1 MIELF
6 SKKRVYRLIFLL
18 LFGMMTLAPAI
29 ETLAQSQGQ
38 IKLMTRRAAKVDAL
52 RNLLEVIYGL
62 QIDARTTVRDFV
74 TQSDMIRAR
83 LSATIQGAREVDYQ
97 VQPDGTAE
105 VTVEVTLGAVQDI
118 LGRRL
123 LYDRETIEATGYGAP
138 PAPAAS
144 APISTF
150 SGSVLRA
157 KGFGVPPPE
166 QDLTPAEK
174 GLLAKR
180 AGKMDALRNLA
191 ELVYGVRISGETLV
205 KDFVTRSDDI
215 RSRVFSYIQG
225 ARVVSEQQQPDGSYQ
240 VEVEIETEPL
250 RGLLG
255 IR

>member
-1 MIELF
+1 MINYFSFKKAGWLIIFVLF
-6 SKKRVYRLIFLL
+6 SIALL
-18 LFGMMTLAPAI
+18 VPAS
-29 ETLAQSQGQ
+29 EAMAQSEGQ
-38 IKLMTRRAAKVDAL
+38 IKLMARRAAKVDAL

-62 QIDARTTVRDFV
+62 QIDARTKVRDFA
-74 TQSDMIRAR
+74 TESDVIRAR
-83 LSATIQGAREVDYQ
+83 LSATVQGAREIDYR
-97 VQPDGTAE
+97 VQADGTAE

-138 PAPAAS
+138 PGPASEAPTTS
-144 APISTF
+144 F

-157 KGFGVPPPE
+157 KGFGVPPAE

-174 GLLAKR
+174 SLLAKR
-180 AGKMDALRNLA
+180 AGKLDALRNLA
-191 ELVYGVRISGETLV
+191 EQVYGVRISGTTLV
-205 KDFVTRSDDI
+205 RDFATQSDEI

-225 ARVVSEQQQPDGSYQ
+225 ARVVSEQPQPDGSWQ
-240 VEVEIETEPL
+240 VEVEIEIEPL

>member
-1 MIELF
+1 MIRIVSFQKARQVMIVVLC
-6 SKKRVYRLIFLL
+6 VVLGLI
-18 LFGMMTLAPAI
+18 PAI
-29 ETLAQSQGQ
+29 EAMAQSEGQ
-38 IKLMTRRAAKVDAL
+38 IRLMARRAAKVDAL

-62 QIDARTTVRDFV
+62 QINARTKVRDFV
-74 TQSDMIRAR
+74 TESDVIRAR
-83 LSATIQGAREVDYQ
+83 LSATVQGAREIDYR

-123 LYDRETIEATGYGAP
+123 LYDQETIEATGYGAP
-138 PAPAAS
+138 PGPAS
-144 APISTF
+144 AAPLTPF
-150 SGSVLRA
+150 TGSVLRA

-180 AGKMDALRNLA
+180 AGKLDALRNLA
-191 ELVYGVRISGETLV
+191 EQVYGVRISGNTLV
-205 KDFVTRSDDI
+205 RDFVTRSDDI

-225 ARVVSEQQQPDGSYQ
+225 ARVVSEQPQPDGSYQ
-240 VEVEIETEPL
+240 VEVEIEIEPL

>member
-1 MIELF
+1 MIRVVT
-6 SKKRVYRLIFLL
+6 SKRVSRGLIVFFFALM
-18 LFGMMTLAPAI
+18 GMGAALEAS
-29 ETLAQSQGQ
+29 AQSEGQ

-74 TQSDMIRAR
+74 TQSDVVRAR
-83 LSATIQGAREVDYQ
+83 ISATVQGAREIDYK

-105 VTVEVTLGAVQDI
+105 VTVEVTLGAIQDI

-123 LYDRETIEATGYGAP
+123 LYDQETVEAIGYGAP
-138 PAPAAS
+138 PGPASTAPATS
-144 APISTF
+144 F

-180 AGKMDALRNLA
+180 AGKLDALRNLA
-191 ELVYGVRISGETLV
+191 EQVYGVRISGNTLV
-205 KDFVTRSDDI
+205 RDFVTRSDDI

-225 ARVVSEQQQPDGSYQ
+225 ARVVSEQLQPDGSYQ
-240 VEVEIETEPL
+240 VEVEIETGPL

>member
-1 MIELF
+1 MIRVVSIKTTRQAMIFMLF
-6 SKKRVYRLIFLL
+6 WIIGLI
-18 LFGMMTLAPAI
+18 PVI
-29 ETLAQSQGQ
+29 EATAQSEGQ

-74 TQSDMIRAR
+74 TQSDVIRSR
-83 LSATIQGAREVDYQ
+83 LSATIQGAKEIDYK
-97 VQPDGTAE
+97 VEPDGTAE
-105 VTVEVTLGAVQDI
+105 VTVVVTLGTVQDI

-123 LYDRETIEATGYGAP
+123 LYDQETIEATGYGAP
-138 PAPAAS
+138 PGPPAAS
-144 APISTF
+144 PVTSF

-180 AGKMDALRNLA
+180 AGKLDALRNLA
-191 ELVYGVRISGETLV
+191 EQVYGVRITGDTLV
-205 KDFVTRSDDI
+205 RDFVTRSDDI
-215 RSRVFSYIQG
+215 RSRVFTYIQG
-225 ARVVSEQQQPDGSYQ
+225 ARVVSERLQPDGSYQ
-240 VEVEIETEPL
+240 VEVEVDIEPL

>member
-1 MIELF
+1 MI
-6 SKKRVYRLIFLL
+6 RVSSLKMVGRVTILL
-18 LFGMMTLAPAI
+18 CLVIMGLEPVFEAM
-29 ETLAQSQGQ
+29 AQSEAQV
-38 IKLMTRRAAKVDAL
+38 KLMARRAAKVDAL

-62 QIDARTTVRDFV
+62 QIDGRTTVRDFV
-74 TQSDMIRAR
+74 TQSDVIRAR
-83 LSATIQGAREVDYQ
+83 ISATVQGARETNYQ

-123 LYDRETIEATGYGAP
+123 MYDRETIEATGYGAP
-138 PAPAAS
+138 PGPPAAS
-144 APISTF
+144 STIPF

-157 KGFGVPPPE
+157 KGFGVPPPQ

-180 AGKMDALRNLA
+180 AGKLDALRNLS
-191 ELVYGVRISGETLV
+191 EQVYGVRITGDTLV
-205 KDFVTRSDDI
+205 RDFVTRSDDI

-225 ARVVSEQQQPDGSYQ
+225 ARVVSEQLQPDGSYQ
-240 VEVEIETEPL
+240 VEVEIDIEPL